1 MYELFYLILVE
12 DILLFVVYRKIPF
25 FAALLPEYF
34 KAIILKHGIKL
45 VAWKLK
51 NFSKIKMIVTYSSQN
66 NVIKLT
72 SFITNQHIA

>member
-45 VAWKLK
+45 QDVKKVGL
-51 NFSKIKMIVTYSSQN
+51 SKACI
-66 NVIKLT
+66 
-72 SFITNQHIA
+72 